1 MLSRT
6 RMAAAIVLVGAC
18 YGALAVDAAAKPTPL
33 LPAHYRPLPMLPVRS
48 CGGLLGIGS
57 FPGAAAEE
65 INPTVKTA
73 SGSGSIC
80 VFMPH
85 ATEAQEAA
93 GERAIGGGGL
103 TLNVYNRITYEF
115 RGKERNIASAV
126 PFPHTARRDPVKIG
140 SHAYVGVTVEPGDVA
155 QEAFGVAQVRNDV
168 AIVAVELTPADYAA
182 GDPTNHVEL
191 LLKSVISDLCPHCR
205 A

>member
-168 AIVAVELTPADYAA
+168 AIVAVELTPRTMPP
-182 GDPTNHVEL
+182 GTPRIMW
-191 LLKSVISDLCPHCR
+191 SCC
-205 A
+205 